1 MDEKQTN
8 HGKKTNTG
16 GTTRQMTE
24 EEIYNLTE
32 EERDE
37 IKSALWHYLLDKY
50 RRITD
55 LDAVINQ
62 RTEVTSGIYEYP
74 CPCQTVYLDENAYAV
89 TYGRQTV
96 GTRYIND
103 DELVAYTTDTNP
115 TPPEEEYTKVIR
127 SVFYDFR
134 EETPT
139 VPENYTGD
147 VGYIP
152 TKLGPYEWKRSN
164 SGGGGVIG

>member
-1 MDEKQTN
+1 
-8 HGKKTNTG
+8 
-16 GTTRQMTE
+16 MTE
-24 EEIYNLTE
+24 ETLTQ

-50 RRITD
+50 RRITN
-55 LDAVINQ
+55 LDAVIDQ

-96 GTRYIND
+96 GTRYINDD